1 MMPESSPKTLFI
13 ASDHGGY
20 SLKEFLKENLTAGFA
35 TIDLGTA
42 SEASVDYPRFAHAL
56 ADRVAA
62 DPDTRGILIC
72 GTGIGMSI
80 TANRHRNIRAA
91 LVHDNFTAQMA
102 KEHNNANIL
111 VLGGRVLEPSVALE
125 LVKIWLNARFEGGRH
140 QQRLDLIDK
149 CSEQQGRNVAAP
161 LSQVDPEISRLIM
174 QETEREESKLI
185 MIASENCVSQAVLDA
200 QGSVLT
206 NKYAEG
212 YPGKRYYG
220 GCQFVDQA
228 EQLAIDRALA
238 LFGADHANVQ
248 PLSGSG
254 ANMAV
259 YLSVLQPGDK
269 ILGMNLAHGGH
280 LTHGATV
287 SFSGQLYRSTF
298 YGVDRKTER
307 LDYDVIEDIALRERP
322 RMIVAGASSYSRTL
336 DFPRFRA
343 IADKVGA
350 LLMVDIAHI
359 AGLVVSEAHPSPVP
373 YADFVT
379 TTTHKTLRGPRGGM
393 ILCRREFAKKINQTI
408 FPGIQGGPLMH
419 IIAAKAVAF
428 KEAMSEEF
436 KNVQKQTVLNA
447 AYLADRLQEKG
458 LRIVSGGTD
467 NHLFLIDLTNLPVN
481 GKRAEEA
488 LDNAGITANKNG
500 IPFDPRNPAD
510 PSGIR
515 IGTPIASTR
524 GMRETEMKI
533 VADCIAAV
541 LQNPEDETVSKQVRS
556 TIREL
561 CTQFPVYSH
570 LL

>member
-1 MMPESSPKTLFI
+1 MPENTPKTLFI

-20 SLKEFLKENLTAGFA
+20 ALKEFIKSNLAKQYNLQ
-35 TIDLGTA
+35 DLGTD
-42 SEASVDYPRFAHAL
+42 SEASVNYPEFAHAL
-56 ADRVAA
+56 ADQVAVTPNA
-62 DPDTRGILIC
+62 LGILIC

-80 TANRHRNIRAA
+80 TANRHQNIRAA
-91 LVHDNFTAQMA
+91 LVHNSFTAQMA
-102 KEHNNANIL
+102 KEHNNANII
-111 VLGGRVLEPSVALE
+111 VLGGRVLEPTLALE
-125 LVKIWLNARFEGGRH
+125 LVELWLKTEYSGGRH
-140 QQRLDLIDK
+140 QQRLDLI
-149 CSEQQGRNVAAP
+149 ERRNLNSTRNIAAP
-161 LSQVDPEISRLIM
+161 LSQVDPEINQLIIN
-174 QETEREESKLI
+174 ETEREESKLI
-185 MIASENCVSQAVLDA
+185 MIASENCVSQAVLEA

-228 EQLAIDRALA
+228 EQLAIDRALT

-259 YLSVLQPGDK
+259 YLSALQPGDT

-280 LTHGATV
+280 LTHGASV
-287 SFSGQLYRSTF
+287 SFSGQLYRSVF
-298 YGVDRKTER
+298 YGVDQKTEV
-307 LDYDVIEDIALRERP
+307 LDYDTIEEIALREKP
-322 RMIVAGASSYSRTL
+322 NMIVAGASSYSRTL

-359 AGLVVSEAHPSPVP
+359 AGLVVAGAHPSPVP

-393 ILCRREFAKKINQTI
+393 ILCRREYAAKIDKTI
-408 FPGIQGGPLMH
+408 FPGFQGGPLMH
-419 IIAAKAVAF
+419 TIAGKAVAF
-428 KEAMSEEF
+428 KEAMSQEF
-436 KNVQKQTVLNA
+436 KDVQKQTVINA
-447 AYLADRLQEKG
+447 AFLADRLQEKG

-481 GKRAEEA
+481 GKEAETA

-500 IPFDPRNPAD
+500 IPFDPRKPTN

-524 GMRETEMKI
+524 GMREAEMEI
-533 VADCIAAV
+533 VADCLEEV
-541 LQNPEDETVSKQVRS
+541 LNNPEDSAVTERVRL
-556 TIREL
+556 TIRKL
-561 CTQFPVYSH
+561 CARFPVYSH

>member
-1 MMPESSPKTLFI
+1 MPENTPKTIFI

-20 SLKEFLKENLTAGFA
+20 PLKEFLKNNLLKQCKL
-35 TIDLGTA
+35 IDLGTD
-42 SEASVDYPRFAHAL
+42 SETSVDYPEFAHAL
-56 ADRVAA
+56 ADQVAA
-62 DPDTRGILIC
+62 TPKSSGILIC

-91 LVHDNFTAQMA
+91 LVHDKFTAQMA
-102 KEHNNANIL
+102 KEHNNANII
-111 VLGGRVLEPSVALE
+111 VLGGRVLEPTTAIE
-125 LVKIWLNARFEGGRH
+125 LVDLWLNCEYEGGRH
-140 QQRLDLIDK
+140 QQRLDLIEK
-149 CSEQQGRNVAAP
+149 RNLKTTRNIAAP
-161 LSQVDPEISRLIM
+161 ISVVDPEISKLIT

-200 QGSVLT
+200 HGSVLT

-228 EQLAIDRALA
+228 EQLAIDRALS
-238 LFGADHANVQ
+238 LFGADHVNVQ
-248 PLSGSG
+248 PLSGSS

-259 YLSVLQPGDK
+259 YLSVLQPGDT

-280 LTHGATV
+280 LTHGASV
-287 SFSGQLYRSTF
+287 SFSGKLYRSVF
-298 YGVDRKTER
+298 YGVDQTTEK
-307 LDYDVIEDIALRERP
+307 LDYNEIEKIALQEKP
-322 RMIVAGASSYSRTL
+322 HMIVAGASAYSRTL
-336 DFPRFRA
+336 DFPRFRE

-350 LLMVDIAHI
+350 MLMVDIAHI
-359 AGLVVSEAHPSPVP
+359 AGLVVAGAHPSPVP

-393 ILCRREFAKKINQTI
+393 ILCRQKYAAKVDKTI
-408 FPGIQGGPLMH
+408 FPGLQGGPLMH
-419 IIAAKAVAF
+419 TIAAKAVAF
-428 KEAMSEEF
+428 KEAMSQEF
-436 KNVQKQTVLNA
+436 KDVQKQTVINA
-447 AYLADRLQEKG
+447 AFLANRLQKKG

-481 GKRAEEA
+481 GKGAELA
-488 LDNAGITANKNG
+488 LDSAGITANKNG

-524 GMRETEMKI
+524 GMREAEMVT
-533 VADCIAAV
+533 VADCIEKI
-541 LQNPEDETVSKQVRS
+541 LKNPEDSTISKQVRL
-556 TIREL
+556 TIRQL
-561 CTQFPVYSH
+561 CAEFPVYSH

>member
-1 MMPESSPKTLFI
+1 MPENIPKTLFI

-20 SLKEFLKENLTAGFA
+20 PLKEFLKNNLPKPYKFH
-35 TIDLGTA
+35 DLGTD
-42 SEASVDYPRFAHAL
+42 SEASVDYPEFAHAL
-56 ADRVAA
+56 ADQIVANPNA
-62 DPDTRGILIC
+62 LGILIC

-80 TANRHRNIRAA
+80 TANRHRDIRAA
-91 LVHDNFTAQMA
+91 LVHNRFTAQMA
-102 KEHNNANIL
+102 KEHNNANII
-111 VLGGRVLEPSVALE
+111 VLGGRVLEPATALE
-125 LVKIWLNARFEGGRH
+125 LVELWLKSEYEGDRH
-140 QQRLDLIDK
+140 QRRLDLI
-149 CSEQQGRNVAAP
+149 ERRNLNTTRNIAAP
-161 LSQVDPEISRLIM
+161 LSEVDPEISRLIIK
-174 QETEREESKLI
+174 ETEREEAKLI
-185 MIASENCVSQAVLDA
+185 MIASENCVSQAVLEA

-228 EQLAIDRALA
+228 EQLAIDRACA
-238 LFGADHANVQ
+238 LFAADHANVQ
-248 PLSGSG
+248 PLSGSS

-259 YLSVLQPGDK
+259 YLSVLQPGDT

-280 LTHGATV
+280 LTHGASV
-287 SFSGQLYRSTF
+287 SFSGQLYRSAF
-298 YGVDRKTER
+298 YGVDQKTEK
-307 LDYDVIEDIALRERP
+307 LDYDAIEEIALREQP

-336 DFPRFRA
+336 DFPRFRE

-359 AGLVVSEAHPSPVP
+359 AGLVVAGAHPSPVP
-373 YADFVT
+373 HADFVT

-393 ILCRREFAKKINQTI
+393 ILCRREYAAKIDKTI
-408 FPGIQGGPLMH
+408 FPGLQGGPLMH
-419 IIAAKAVAF
+419 TIAGKAVAF
-428 KEAMSEEF
+428 KEAMTQEF
-436 KNVQKQTVLNA
+436 IEVQKQTVINA
-447 AYLADRLQEKG
+447 AFLADRLQEKG

-481 GKRAEEA
+481 GKGAEIA

-524 GMRETEMKI
+524 GMREAEMKI
-533 VADCIAAV
+533 VADCLEEV
-541 LQNPEDETVSKQVRS
+541 LNNPEDRAVSERVRL
-556 TIREL
+556 TIRKL
-561 CTQFPVYSH
+561 CARFPVYSH

>member
-1 MMPESSPKTLFI
+1 MPENTPKTLFI

-20 SLKEFLKENLTAGFA
+20 TLKKFLKSSLAKQYNLQ
-35 TIDLGTA
+35 DLGTD
-42 SEASVDYPRFAHAL
+42 SETSVDYPEFAHAL
-56 ADRVAA
+56 ADQVAVTPNA
-62 DPDTRGILIC
+62 LGILIC

-80 TANRHRNIRAA
+80 SANRHQNIRAA
-91 LVHDNFTAQMA
+91 LVHNSFTAQMA
-102 KEHNNANIL
+102 KEHNNANVI
-111 VLGGRVLEPSVALE
+111 VLGGRVLDPTLALE
-125 LVKIWLNARFEGGRH
+125 LVELWLKTEYSGGRH
-140 QQRLDLIDK
+140 QKRLDLI
-149 CSEQQGRNVAAP
+149 ERRNLNSTRNIAAP
-161 LSQVDPEISRLIM
+161 LSQVDPEISQLIIN
-174 QETEREESKLI
+174 ETEREESKLI
-185 MIASENCVSQAVLDA
+185 MIASENCVSQAVLEA

-220 GCQFVDQA
+220 GCQFVDQV
-228 EQLAIDRALA
+228 EQLAIDRAKA
-238 LFGADHANVQ
+238 LFAADHANVQ

-259 YLSVLQPGDK
+259 YFSALQPGDT

-280 LTHGATV
+280 LTHGASV
-287 SFSGQLYRSTF
+287 SFSGQLYSSVF
-298 YGVDRKTER
+298 YGVDQKTEK
-307 LDYDVIEDIALRERP
+307 LDYDAIEEIALREKP
-322 RMIVAGASSYSRTL
+322 NMIVAGASSYSRTL

-359 AGLVVSEAHPSPVP
+359 AGLVVAGAHPSPVP

-393 ILCRREFAKKINQTI
+393 ILCRRKFAAKIDKTI
-408 FPGIQGGPLMH
+408 FPGLQGGPLMH
-419 IIAAKAVAF
+419 TIAGKAVAF
-428 KEAMSEEF
+428 KEAMTQEF
-436 KNVQKQTVLNA
+436 KDVQKQTVINA
-447 AYLADRLQEKG
+447 AFLADRLQKKG

-481 GKRAEEA
+481 GKEAETA

-500 IPFDPRNPAD
+500 IPFDPRTPNN

-524 GMRETEMKI
+524 GMREAEMEI
-533 VADCIAAV
+533 VADCLEEV
-541 LQNPEDETVSKQVRS
+541 LNNPEDCAVSERVRL
-556 TIREL
+556 TIRKL
-561 CTQFPVYSH
+561 CAKFPVYSH